1 MFLYFVLGKAVLIVF
16 VRNYFEFFHFPY
28 FFVAYEPDSR
38 FTQNNNQIIA
48 FKFKFICK
56 YQNNLYSKMQLIV
69 KPEMSLIE
77 PNMPTTVL
85 ETPSNGI
92 EF

>member
-1 MFLYFVLGKAVLIVF
+1 M
-16 VRNYFEFFHFPY
+16 E
-28 FFVAYEPDSR
+28 
-38 FTQNNNQIIA
+38 
-48 FKFKFICK
+48 
-56 YQNNLYSKMQLIV
+56 LIV

-85 ETPSNGI
+85 ETPSTGI